1 MAEKLNGLSRELI
14 IHPGETLRELLDD
27 RGMSQKVLALRTGFS
42 EKHISKV
49 INGGASITA
58 PFANALEN
66 VFNVEAEFWMN
77 LQSNYDIELLK
88 CEEKENVSEDEMSIL
103 KNLSSII
110 KYMRDHG
117 IIPLGLKK
125 QECVLKLRAVLGVN
139 NLTVIPSLAFNAA
152 FRGSSA
158 CTVDPY
164 VLFAWQRLCE
174 LEAEKNEV
182 ANNLDVGKLRE
193 QIPNI
198 RKLMTTD
205 VMTMQKE
212 LKQIFSDC
220 GIKFCIVKHFT
231 GAPVQGF
238 IEITE
243 EGETILCLTIRGV
256 YADIF
261 WFTLFHEIAH
271 ILFGDI
277 KKRFIDF
284 SFTKNDEEQR
294 ADEFASNVLLNPET
308 YKDFVTCGD
317 FTLGSINKYSKAEGV
332 PNYIVIGRLQKE
344 KHIPYSVYSR
354 EKIRY
359 IWA

>member
-1 MAEKLNGLSRELI
+1 MNGLSRELI
-14 IHPGETLRELLDD
+14 IHPGETLHELLDD
-27 RGMSQKVLALRTGFS
+27 RDMNQKSLAIRTGFS

-58 PFANALEN
+58 PFAAALEN
-66 VFNVEAEFWMN
+66 VFGVEAEFWMN
-77 LQSNYDIELLK
+77 LQANYDIELLELK
-88 CEEKENVSEDEMSIL
+88 EKDTVSEDELVIL
-103 KNLSSII
+103 KNLNAIL
-110 KYMRDHG
+110 KHMREIGLLPKG
-117 IIPLGLKK
+117 IDK
-125 QECVLKLRAVLGVN
+125 QECVLQLRRILGIN
-139 NLTVIPSLAFNAA
+139 NLASIPSLAFNAA

-158 CTVDPY
+158 CSVDPY

-174 LEAEKNEV
+174 LEAEKTE
-182 ANNLDVGKLRE
+182 ATAILDTEKLR
-193 QIPNI
+193 QQVPYI
-198 RKLMTTD
+198 RSLMNAD
-205 VMTMQKE
+205 IATMQSE
-212 LKQIFSDC
+212 LKRIFSEC
-220 GIKFCIVKHFT
+220 GIKFCIVKHFR

-238 IEITE
+238 IEKTE
-243 EGETILCLTIRGV
+243 NGETILCLTIRGA

-284 SFTKNDEEQR
+284 SFTKNEEESR
-294 ADEFASNVLLNPET
+294 ADEFASNVLLDAERYRT
-308 YKDFVTCGD
+308 FVLRGD
-317 FTLGSINKYSKAEGV
+317 FSLSSINAYAQKEKV

-344 KHIPYSVYSR
+344 CRLPYSTYAR